1 VQVGA
6 FYGVEAATRAAAA
19 LRDHAVTLVTT
30 PRPGP
35 SPLLRVLLGPFA
47 RRADAVFTLRTL
59 KARGFDGFLAG
70 GPE

>member
-1 VQVGA
+1 VA
-6 FYGVEAATRAAAA
+6 AATRAAAA

-30 PRPGP
+30 PGPGP

-47 RRADAVFTLRTL
+47 RRADAVLTLRAL
-59 KARGFDGFLAG
+59 KGRGVDGFLAR